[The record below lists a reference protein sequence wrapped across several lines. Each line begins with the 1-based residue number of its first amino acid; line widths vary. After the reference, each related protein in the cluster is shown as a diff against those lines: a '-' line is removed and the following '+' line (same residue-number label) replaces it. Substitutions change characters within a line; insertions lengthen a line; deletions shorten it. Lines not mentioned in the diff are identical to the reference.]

1 MKSTPNGTQLYRI
14 EQLEKNFEK
23 VDGKIDTL
31 LENHLPHLRSDI
43 ESLKTKINVL
53 TAINIGAVIFAII
66 ASRLLK

>member
-23 VDGKIDTL
+23 VDGKIDIL
-31 LENHLPHLRSDI
+31 LQNHLPHLKSEI

>member
-1 MKSTPNGTQLYRI
+1 MKPNGTQLYRI
-14 EQLEKNFEK
+14 EQLEKSFEK
-23 VDGKIDTL
+23 VDGKIDIL
-31 LENHLPHLRSDI
+31 LQNHLPHLKSEI